1 MRKPPCKGAMGLPSV
16 HLSSRVGFALLFSR
30 ALLACECIRAPS
42 LHPAP
47 PCSRNIL
54 EPRNAALRKFSCDRT
69 SGESTPT
76 HGRAF
81 VFLTA
86 IGGGLAVEVS
96 SRVSKGWLII
106 FIPSKSHQAFFYFF
120 CLAKRNRSSHTM
132 LSKFRASPALLNTFG
147 KNF

>member
-54 EPRNAALRKFSCDRT
+54 EPRNAALRNCACDRT
-69 SGESTPT
+69 SGESTPA

-86 IGGGLAVEVS
+86 IGGGLAVEVKGPAALSLRDQRVAGGES
-96 SRVSKGWLII
+96 S
-106 FIPSKSHQAFFYFF
+106 
-120 CLAKRNRSSHTM
+120 
-132 LSKFRASPALLNTFG
+132 SPFPYPRG
-147 KNF
+147 